1 MNKEHYFQCWGLR
14 RGLAQGSLGPCAVV
28 PQLCLPSWTLQC
40 CCSWDMGLASG
51 GQASCGDFLAPDVW
65 GFMYYRDQAGC
76 GSLSLWKMGSNPGE
90 LSLTPKM
97 GKWPRRGVRF
107 RPGILQSSL
116 LYLINIPF
124 LEK

>member
-1 MNKEHYFQCWGLR
+1 M
-14 RGLAQGSLGPCAVV
+14 
-28 PQLCLPSWTLQC
+28 
-40 CCSWDMGLASG
+40 
-51 GQASCGDFLAPDVW
+51 APDVW
-65 GFMYYRDQAGC
+65 GFMYYKDQAGC
-76 GSLSLWKMGSNPGE
+76 GSLSLCKMDSNPGE

-116 LYLINIPF
+116 LCLINIPF